1 MSDGD
6 DQKEASVHKQT
17 MPHTVKVDVKISK
30 ESRLSALVIPSITK
44 NMLQRSAARWLTG
57 WEQGEIDDLDD
68 GYIFNG
74 VLITFC
80 GHTYEL
86 QMMLVEEMDY
96 DIVIGKDW
104 DMVGKKSAK
113 EMRDLAEQAKSEH
126 VTIKCKVKLTKEE
139 EETTAVLCPQ
149 NMLTTI
155 SETLAKRMSG
165 LDTLKADWLNVAE
178 EFTQITITYHEQT
191 MTIAAQIISEALGS
205 PDLILGRDWLNRQ
218 TDATVR
224 IVSVDRHEVNSITM
238 DTCVQLGD
246 PSAIM
251 VVLDSKFSGGN
262 TMEFKEERML
272 VNRGPEVLQGHTKR
286 PSETNEG
293 IWFCL
298 SVLNADWDNFVIAE
312 QRSIEDRTT
321 EINQWTVLEGT
332 KLVRYLRDQQN
343 PKITTERHQS
353 IDESLVT
360 AALDPSLTPRC
371 RQRLMYFYAE
381 FAEKTRDL
389 RKRVSAL
396 RNSMRLGLKG
406 QGNSEDPAKRVL
418 LNKIGPDY
426 SGPSNEISQEGVRLT
441 KSNQIHNDGSQEG
454 PRCGNNR
461 QGDDTGSSRNSQAQ
475 SLVAPL
481 NYQSAER
488 KAREYTS
495 ESTFLPQN
503 QKLTAYALEEA
514 ITVTARKDQAL
525 DLEDLPVPSTV
536 GSRVQVVTKVE
547 EAPVDSL
554 RFFEALDGID
564 NHRQELM
571 KFEAL
576 IRARKIGLEL
586 DALKAA
592 KLTLEG
598 TKHGAPPV
606 TTRNI
611 GLGPEDISGDTEKE
625 SGIEAA
631 VNHSSKPGS
640 VPQGLGLTKND
651 SQTELKGTEK
661 RNSDDLA
668 NSKLSSTPG
677 SNPRLATGS
686 LKAPT
691 TSRHFFDTPSDIGH
705 HWKQLDMLE
714 GARKISLKEMAQ
726 QTGKLT
732 MDKASYAPMPPIMN
746 RMIGD
751 NSKPPPGYTEE
762 DLSLVNYLGTDLL
775 ETRMAGQGSIR
786 KNSAEQIQL
795 DLPKERLNSIGSC
808 VLAARGP
815 EQAKARQMTELE
827 VVQTKSNLETR
838 RKARRISIA
847 SINTRGI
854 DDEGQNQAPSKLN
867 QTEPDMSNN
876 SGGSAATALPP
887 GVAVGLASGEHNAS
901 PPEISP
907 DYHSAYFMGTN
918 AVCPDGIHMSAVSTF
933 ARNISRDDRSTDG
946 TRYDSVLRTVRIHPH
961 GLHEL
966 LASSRVR
973 SLPYDLAG
981 LAKVDTLV
989 FESCSIDRRYQMGNG
1004 TIFHPGHLVV
1014 TGNPCDNIGRVLQPR
1029 HAMYP
1034 ELQEC
1039 IEMQKAALK
1048 ADGGIGTHHP
1058 DDYVQPVG
1066 LFEFDLTKPQ
1076 RYQEHRKLPNV
1087 QLETDFVRL
1096 HHITKGLPKA
1106 PRYVVC
1112 QVVPA
1117 QIREEGELGFGPVIT
1132 QPGPNYAQQLI
1143 NEVARQVVMVSDRSV
1158 HEAHFRRPMR
1168 ANPDALRYLTRLMSP
1183 KQQEAFIGIATVFTF
1198 LHGIDALQRRPERA
1212 RVTMP
1217 LAHLDLI
1224 IRLSMEPV
1232 PDGELYEPNIFER
1245 EFQFYLRVLYQL
1257 QPMVKTEWAGLGYRP
1272 DKDVEERISTL
1283 PSRPVLQIQPHNR
1296 DQVHTLFVDNM
1307 NHFDT
1312 RPRNSDTEPDP
1323 IRIHIDDAMVDL
1335 PVSTALCERVLS
1347 TRENAEET
1355 GSAEWERLPKIVQ
1368 DGVSAR
1374 ATSCIAT
1381 YGYNPCVT
1389 EVHRF
1394 NLDASAGHE
1403 VPAVD
1408 LGNFTDT
1415 QQYGLSNIPITYSLH
1430 AIAIAAAKATAIASN
1445 SHEASTAPINFPA
1458 IVSPA
1463 PIIQAARENALDA
1476 ISPGSQLQTG
1486 QQLSVRAK
1494 VTSNPTLALINDTER
1509 NIPTRTTAT
1518 GTMAPEASQS
1528 LLSKPAQLL
1537 SAQLDRISTIAPE
1550 SAEKVTSAAEE
1561 NQPIASRSS
1570 PDVSL
1575 VDPSARRYTEP
1586 GRDPGSKKIR
1596 TDNRGIQVP
1605 SETLPEQRPRANS
1618 LPNPFERLSLEDAPT
1633 ITLNVD
1639 SDIRPIQQNS
1649 ASEPYEL
1656 EEGEIREDEEMPY
1669 WDGITGPQSSGE
1681 NSSMQGTAPASRTAS
1696 ERRRDFSGDS
1706 SGGDEPRFIATNP
1719 VPVPTIYNNL
1729 LPPSLP
1735 PLPAPRPVAQVHA
1748 VFTDLQRS
1756 PLPPN
1761 PAPDIPRQKR
1771 KRLEDIDRARAV
1783 APSSSTSENLVLG
1796 AIANIGGGTATGAQV
1811 VIDDVAMANAQD
1823 FWSSRQ
1829 TTRRPFLDE
1838 LQSIKKSQHYLQPV
1852 SLEHKRDGKLRTYQ
1866 RPRHQLD
1873 IVDDDSD
1880 AGGDELS
1887 TEERRGQ
1894 GEEKGTEAK
1903 ERDVAASMANES
1915 VSEFELMGQSNEV
1928 ASNHLDSAATSPPES
1943 TIEEDMDTSSDD
1955 YTGQYR
1961 GLAVDDKARD
1971 QPRTLLSVEPQ
1982 QVVIMRGSYTLAQM
1996 YHFWVLYDGQV
2007 CFPDSKATPEKLEQA
2022 EFIQIPSVT
2031 HDPFGYRDSGK
2042 FAVDET
2048 TNSLGEYNVQLF
2060 NPDFVPGPD
2069 HPLYRTEE
2077 VRRLVLVKR
2086 STLAGYPPELQ
2097 EYRQRIG
2104 QEEMQKGA
2112 VSELGQRALEACRNI
2127 HQGMRQ
2133 VRPSVGDYW
2142 MLDGTRAS
2150 HQAEYARDRD
2160 KFDRYQEAGPGES
2173 IMTLGE
2179 LPQVAATN
2187 AYELP
2192 PASTHEMLE
2201 YVVPVNR
2208 DIAEAVHEGDE
2219 QEEERLERVNDPLR
2233 LFRQLSASPTRF
2245 QQSPYVYWLSPLR
2258 QLRGD
2263 VEILIQNLVA
2273 IMRLSPVRQVVN
2285 RIPEDHATKHFFRY
2299 HCSFL
2304 RLIEKG
2310 VLVSLQGFNVECLH
2324 SQAPVSRYTVQPV
2337 AKYQPRNPLLLEE
2350 EDEFFFHCTV
2360 ILEHFGMFELVN
2372 SIQQVRGTHL
2382 WRPKDVRTL
2391 LRHGYLDS
2399 LDYFD
2404 HLGFTTGIKFFSMYI
2419 FDYRPSPSCKQHKCA
2434 PIRILFIPEG
2444 CSRAAEILSEGEI
2457 MCDHCYSH
2465 QFTILSGTIAVYIL
2479 VFKIATKFLVSQ
2491 YLQMG
2496 KEQSLRKDASEVIEG
2511 LAWKVREVV
2520 KRTVEVWNAR
2530 SRDTAIRV
2538 RASRDWMD
2546 ARIEWNIDHWS
2557 QFQTL
2562 SLDTRA
2568 SLGRIIYYLLSD
2580 IMGAGALHFIDH
2592 EHCYWNPNVEW
2603 WSWKVNVEKIR
2614 KVYAKNPQAFD
2625 DISNYHSA
2633 TNSCENLDFDPD
2645 EAGPP
2650 SGLMSQLVEV
2660 KTDLTTSGT
2669 PRKGKAMFIQQ
2680 SI

>member
-1 MSDGD
+1 
-6 DQKEASVHKQT
+6 
-17 MPHTVKVDVKISK
+17 
-30 ESRLSALVIPSITK
+30 
-44 NMLQRSAARWLTG
+44 
-57 WEQGEIDDLDD
+57 
-68 GYIFNG
+68 
-74 VLITFC
+74 
-80 GHTYEL
+80 
-86 QMMLVEEMDY
+86 
-96 DIVIGKDW
+96 
-104 DMVGKKSAK
+104 
-113 EMRDLAEQAKSEH
+113 
-126 VTIKCKVKLTKEE
+126 
-139 EETTAVLCPQ
+139 
-149 NMLTTI
+149 
-155 SETLAKRMSG
+155 
-165 LDTLKADWLNVAE
+165 
-178 EFTQITITYHEQT
+178 
-191 MTIAAQIISEALGS
+191 MTIVAQIISEALGS
-205 PDLILGRDWLNRQ
+205 LDLILGRDWLNRQ

-238 DTCVQLGD
+238 DTCVQLGE
-246 PSAIM
+246 PSAVM

-272 VNRGPEVLQGHTKR
+272 VNRGPEVLHRHTER

-426 SGPSNEISQEGVRLT
+426 SGPSNEMSQEGVRLT
-441 KSNQIHNDGSQEG
+441 ESNQIRNDGSQEG
-454 PRCGNNR
+454 PRRGNNR

-488 KAREYTS
+488 KAKEYTS

-525 DLEDLPVPSTV
+525 DLEDSPVPSTV
-536 GSRVQVVTKVE
+536 RSRVQVVTRVE

-592 KLTLEG
+592 KLTSEG
-598 TKHGAPPV
+598 TKHGAPPM

-625 SGIEAA
+625 SGIEAT

-691 TSRHFFDTPSDIGH
+691 TSRHFFDTPSDIGR
-705 HWKQLDMLE
+705 HWKQLDVLE

-746 RMIGD
+746 RMNGN
-751 NSKPPPGYTEE
+751 NSKPPPGNTEE
-762 DLSLVNYLGTDLL
+762 DLSPVNCKSSQTEVKKRTVLTPDLGTDFL

-795 DLPKERLNSIGSC
+795 DLPKERLNSIGGC
-808 VLAARGP
+808 VLAAHGL

-901 PPEISP
+901 LPEISP

-933 ARNISRDDRSTDG
+933 ARNISRDDCSTDG

-1014 TGNPCDNIGRVLQPR
+1014 TGNPCDNIGELINCSDWQEGLQKLGRVLQPR

-1066 LFEFDLTKPQ
+1066 LFEFDPTKPQ

-1106 PRYVVC
+1106 PRYVVR

-1158 HEAHFRRPMR
+1158 HETHFRRPMR

-1183 KQQEAFIGIATVFTF
+1183 EQREAFIGVATVFTF

-1232 PDGELYEPNIFER
+1232 PDGDLYEPNIFER
-1245 EFQFYLRVLYQL
+1245 EYQFYLRVLHQL

-1272 DKDVEERISTL
+1272 DRVVEERISTL
-1283 PSRPVLQIQPHNR
+1283 ASRPVLQIQPHNR
-1296 DQVHTLFVDNM
+1296 DQVHTLFIDNL
-1307 NHFDT
+1307 NHFDM

-1323 IRIHIDDAMVDL
+1323 IRMHIEDAMVDL
-1335 PVSTALCERVLS
+1335 PVSTALCERVPS
-1347 TRENAEET
+1347 MQQNAEET
-1355 GSAEWERLPKIVQ
+1355 GKAEWERLPKIVQ

-1381 YGYNPCVT
+1381 YGYSPCVT
-1389 EVHRF
+1389 EVNQF

-1408 LGNFTDT
+1408 FGNFTDV
-1415 QQYGLSNIPITYSLH
+1415 QQYGLSNIPITYSLR
-1430 AIAIAAAKATAIASN
+1430 AVSPETQSRVVQIAIAAAEATAIASN
-1445 SHEASTAPINFPA
+1445 SHEASTAPIIFPA

-1486 QQLSVRAK
+1486 QQLSVRAED
-1494 VTSNPTLALINDTER
+1494 TSNPTSALVNGTER

-1518 GTMAPEASQS
+1518 GTAAPEPSQS
-1528 LLSKPAQLL
+1528 LLSEPGHLL
-1537 SAQLDRISTIAPE
+1537 SAQFNRISTKAPE
-1550 SAEKVTSAAEE
+1550 SAETARRE
-1561 NQPIASRSS
+1561 SRS
-1570 PDVSL
+1570 
-1575 VDPSARRYTEP
+1575 AFRW
-1586 GRDPGSKKIR
+1586 R
-1596 TDNRGIQVP
+1596 T
-1605 SETLPEQRPRANS
+1605 
-1618 LPNPFERLSLEDAPT
+1618 
-1633 ITLNVD
+1633 
-1639 SDIRPIQQNS
+1639 
-1649 ASEPYEL
+1649 
-1656 EEGEIREDEEMPY
+1656 
-1669 WDGITGPQSSGE
+1669 
-1681 NSSMQGTAPASRTAS
+1681 
-1696 ERRRDFSGDS
+1696 
-1706 SGGDEPRFIATNP
+1706 
-1719 VPVPTIYNNL
+1719 
-1729 LPPSLP
+1729 
-1735 PLPAPRPVAQVHA
+1735 
-1748 VFTDLQRS
+1748 
-1756 PLPPN
+1756 
-1761 PAPDIPRQKR
+1761 
-1771 KRLEDIDRARAV
+1771 
-1783 APSSSTSENLVLG
+1783 
-1796 AIANIGGGTATGAQV
+1796 
-1811 VIDDVAMANAQD
+1811 
-1823 FWSSRQ
+1823 
-1829 TTRRPFLDE
+1829 
-1838 LQSIKKSQHYLQPV
+1838 
-1852 SLEHKRDGKLRTYQ
+1852 
-1866 RPRHQLD
+1866 
-1873 IVDDDSD
+1873 
-1880 AGGDELS
+1880 
-1887 TEERRGQ
+1887 
-1894 GEEKGTEAK
+1894 
-1903 ERDVAASMANES
+1903 
-1915 VSEFELMGQSNEV
+1915 
-1928 ASNHLDSAATSPPES
+1928 
-1943 TIEEDMDTSSDD
+1943 
-1955 YTGQYR
+1955 
-1961 GLAVDDKARD
+1961 
-1971 QPRTLLSVEPQ
+1971 
-1982 QVVIMRGSYTLAQM
+1982 
-1996 YHFWVLYDGQV
+1996 
-2007 CFPDSKATPEKLEQA
+2007 
-2022 EFIQIPSVT
+2022 
-2031 HDPFGYRDSGK
+2031 
-2042 FAVDET
+2042 
-2048 TNSLGEYNVQLF
+2048 
-2060 NPDFVPGPD
+2060 
-2069 HPLYRTEE
+2069 
-2077 VRRLVLVKR
+2077 
-2086 STLAGYPPELQ
+2086 
-2097 EYRQRIG
+2097 
-2104 QEEMQKGA
+2104 
-2112 VSELGQRALEACRNI
+2112 RALEGI
-2127 HQGMRQ
+2127 
-2133 VRPSVGDYW
+2133 PS
-2142 MLDGTRAS
+2142 
-2150 HQAEYARDRD
+2150 
-2160 KFDRYQEAGPGES
+2160 K
-2173 IMTLGE
+2173 
-2179 LPQVAATN
+2179 
-2187 AYELP
+2187 
-2192 PASTHEMLE
+2192 
-2201 YVVPVNR
+2201 
-2208 DIAEAVHEGDE
+2208 
-2219 QEEERLERVNDPLR
+2219 EEN
-2233 LFRQLSASPTRF
+2233 
-2245 QQSPYVYWLSPLR
+2245 
-2258 QLRGD
+2258 
-2263 VEILIQNLVA
+2263 
-2273 IMRLSPVRQVVN
+2273 
-2285 RIPEDHATKHFFRY
+2285 
-2299 HCSFL
+2299 
-2304 RLIEKG
+2304 
-2310 VLVSLQGFNVECLH
+2310 
-2324 SQAPVSRYTVQPV
+2324 
-2337 AKYQPRNPLLLEE
+2337 
-2350 EDEFFFHCTV
+2350 
-2360 ILEHFGMFELVN
+2360 
-2372 SIQQVRGTHL
+2372 
-2382 WRPKDVRTL
+2382 
-2391 LRHGYLDS
+2391 
-2399 LDYFD
+2399 
-2404 HLGFTTGIKFFSMYI
+2404 
-2419 FDYRPSPSCKQHKCA
+2419 
-2434 PIRILFIPEG
+2434 
-2444 CSRAAEILSEGEI
+2444 
-2457 MCDHCYSH
+2457 
-2465 QFTILSGTIAVYIL
+2465 
-2479 VFKIATKFLVSQ
+2479 
-2491 YLQMG
+2491 
-2496 KEQSLRKDASEVIEG
+2496 
-2511 LAWKVREVV
+2511 
-2520 KRTVEVWNAR
+2520 
-2530 SRDTAIRV
+2530 
-2538 RASRDWMD
+2538 
-2546 ARIEWNIDHWS
+2546 
-2557 QFQTL
+2557 
-2562 SLDTRA
+2562 
-2568 SLGRIIYYLLSD
+2568 
-2580 IMGAGALHFIDH
+2580 
-2592 EHCYWNPNVEW
+2592 
-2603 WSWKVNVEKIR
+2603 
-2614 KVYAKNPQAFD
+2614 
-2625 DISNYHSA
+2625 
-2633 TNSCENLDFDPD
+2633 
-2645 EAGPP
+2645 
-2650 SGLMSQLVEV
+2650 
-2660 KTDLTTSGT
+2660 
-2669 PRKGKAMFIQQ
+2669 
-2680 SI
+2680 